1 VKVISFVYKNR
12 ECNSSTYEALQVI
25 NLNQEPI
32 P

>member
-1 VKVISFVYKNR
+1 MKVILFVYENK
-12 ECNSSTYEALQVI
+12 ECNSSTYEVI